1 MPIMISNKKTTTR
14 KSILLFDYSLKKSKK
29 MFLKKLDSNLIGVR
43 IVLSYAQFFSLS
55 FTFALCY
62 FFTIKFIE
70 STVTKRHGHNRK

>member
-1 MPIMISNKKTTTR
+1 MCLSVKK
-14 KSILLFDYSLKKSKK
+14 KPLGGSQYFSLIIHSKK
-29 MFLKKLDSNLIGVR
+29 VRKCFKKNQDSNLIGVR
-43 IVLSYAQFFSLS
+43 IVLSYAHFFSLS